1 MQIDILTL
9 FPEMFNGFLTESII
23 KRAIEKEKVK
33 INIINFRDYTTDP
46 HGKVDDT
53 PFGGGAG
60 MVLQVEPI
68 YNALENIKTK
78 DSHIILLTPSGKT
91 FNQQKA
97 KTLTKHNHIILI
109 CGHYEGFDD
118 RIKQLVDEEIS
129 IGDFILTGG
138 ELPAMMISDAIIRL
152 LDGVINKES
161 LESESFNEELLDYPV
176 YTKPRDF
183 KGMKVPEV
191 LLSGDHKKIEEY
203 RKQEQIRL
211 TKEKQKKKSKVIT

>member
-1 MQIDILTL
+1 MKIDILTL

-23 KRAIEKEKVK
+23 KRAIEKKKIK

-60 MVLQVEPI
+60 MVLQIQPI
-68 YNALENIKTK
+68 YDALEHLKTK
-78 DSHIILLTPSGKT
+78 DSHIILLTPTGTT
-91 FNQQKA
+91 FNQKKAEQLSQK
-97 KTLTKHNHIILI
+97 KHIIII

-118 RIKQLVDEEIS
+118 RIKLLVDEEIS

-138 ELPAMMISDAIIRL
+138 ELPAMMISDAVIRL
-152 LDGVINKES
+152 IDGVISKES
-161 LESESFNEELLDYPV
+161 LESESFSKDLLDYPV

-191 LLSGDHKKIEEY
+191 LLSGNHKKIEEY

-211 TKEKQKKKSKVIT
+211 TKEKQSKEK